1 MSEPQN
7 HQEMVDSF
15 KIRIL
20 AINHEMN
27 RKIDQ
32 GIGIDQLSRLA
43 LLSSVIGNLCAAG
56 ATLEYI
62 DGKISISALID
73 TLDTN
78 LSGYLVVLDFLK
90 KVKQE
95 NELNLN

>member
-15 KIRIL
+15 KKQIIE
-20 AINHEMN
+20 INHEID
-27 RKIDQ
+27 RQIDQ

-43 LLSSVIGNLCAAG
+43 LLSSVIANLCSAG
-56 ATLEYI
+56 STLEYI

-73 TLDTN
+73 TLDAN
-78 LSGYLVVLDFLK
+78 LSDYLVVLDFLK

-95 NELNLN
+95 NELN

>member
-15 KIRIL
+15 KKQIIE
-20 AINHEMN
+20 INHEID
-27 RKIDQ
+27 RQIDQ

-43 LLSSVIGNLCAAG
+43 LLYSVIANLCSAG
-56 ATLEYI
+56 STLEYI

-73 TLDTN
+73 TLDAN
-78 LSGYLVVLDFLK
+78 LSDYLVVLDFLK

-95 NELNLN
+95 NELN